1 MHNRRLIDRQ
11 TSLLR
16 HLTGEAFMFGTS
28 DLAAAALDPDLQGM
42 DIARLRLEA
51 ELSFVKRIGRIR
63 ETFARTA
70 SMYGSRFTGMLREF
84 AAACPPRTYERY
96 PDARDFFDW
105 LEERCAGDAQVPA
118 WTVDVAKT
126 EIVLARART
135 FRPSEAEEDTL
146 AGRPNDA
153 SSAWY
158 CTHPCVALARCRYD
172 VGPLFVPG
180 RSGEA
185 IVRRD
190 LPLAMLASRDR
201 RHPEIME
208 IAPEAFALLER
219 SSAWSRLGPETASPE
234 DASTRALVMDLS
246 AQGLMLTCGIALG
259 RDRG

>member
-11 TSLLR
+11 TGLLR
-16 HLTGEAFMFGTS
+16 HLTGKAFMFGTS
-28 DLAAAALDPDLQGM
+28 DLAAAAFDPDLQGM

-51 ELSFVKRIGRIR
+51 EFSFTKRTGRIR

-70 SMYGSRFTGMLREF
+70 SVYGRRFTGTLREF
-84 AAACPPRTYERY
+84 AVACPPRTYERY

-105 LEERCAGDAQVPA
+105 LVERCADDPSVPA
-118 WTVDVAKT
+118 WTADVARI
-126 EIVLARART
+126 EIALARART
-135 FRPSEAEEDTL
+135 FRPSEAEEDAL
-146 AGRPNDA
+146 ARPPNDA

-158 CTHPCVALARCRYD
+158 RAHPCAALTRCRFD

-180 RSGEA
+180 RSGED

-190 LPLAMLASRDR
+190 LPLAMLASRHR

-219 SSAWSRLGPETASPE
+219 SSAWTRLGLETASPE
-234 DASTRALVMDLS
+234 DASTMTLVMNLS
-246 AQGLMLTCGIALG
+246 AQGLMLTCGNALG